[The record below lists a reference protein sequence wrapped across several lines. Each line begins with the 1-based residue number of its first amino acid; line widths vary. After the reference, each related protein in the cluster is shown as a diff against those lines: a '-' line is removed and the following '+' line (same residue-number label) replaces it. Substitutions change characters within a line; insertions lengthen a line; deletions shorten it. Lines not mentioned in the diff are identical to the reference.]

1 MTLSPRRQTALI
13 AVILFFALGFL
24 AIGASPLSARSLEQ
38 RLQAAAE
45 EALRGVDADRW
56 ATVSLSGQV
65 ATLSGLA
72 PDRQAQAQALDA
84 VSSASWAGGVVAG
97 GITRVLDQTRQ
108 AREEAPVQFSA
119 EKAAGRVQISGLA
132 PDAATV
138 DRIEALARRLFAG
151 GADVQMQLAPGSAPD
166 GFEVTVQ
173 LVLSELTR
181 LDSGAARISRER
193 YVLTGLAP
201 DSATAIRA
209 RQAIARGVESFQGAA
224 LIRTD
229 AGDFGVEINDPV
241 HCRLLVE
248 AAQGSRPVSFSP
260 GGAGLTSGSTANLR
274 RAGAAFDAC
283 NAGSLIV
290 AVRAEGADTSDEVLA
305 LARAEAV
312 IEAMSAAG
320 PARELFLAES
330 APQDADRALRFAL
343 APAPVEP
350 TEPEQTEE

>member
-38 RLQAAAE
+38 RLQTAAE

-56 ATVSLSGQV
+56 ATVTMNGQV

-72 PDRQAQAQALDA
+72 PDRQAQEQALDA
-84 VSSASWAGGVVAG
+84 VASASWAGGVVAG
-97 GITRVLDQTRQ
+97 GVTQVIDQTRQ
-108 AREEAPVQFSA
+108 ALEENPIQFRA

-151 GADVQMQLAPGSAPD
+151 GADVDMQLAPGSAPE

-181 LDSGAARISRER
+181 LDSGAARIAHER

-224 LIRTD
+224 LVRTD
-229 AGDFGVEINDPV
+229 AGGFGVEIDDPV
-241 HCRLLVE
+241 HCRLLIE
-248 AAQGSRPVSFSP
+248 AAQGLRPVSFAP
-260 GGAGLTSGSTANLR
+260 GGAGLSSGSIANLR

-283 NAGSLIV
+283 DTGALIV
-290 AVRAEGADTSDEVLA
+290 AVRAEGTETADEALA

-312 IEAMSAAG
+312 IEAMAAAG
-320 PARELFLAES
+320 ASRELFLAES
-330 APQDADRALRFAL
+330 APQDADRALRFEL
-343 APAPVEP
+343 APVPAEP
-350 TEPEQTEE
+350 TDPEQTEE